1 MASTPSQSSSE
12 SAIVEQVI
20 TEFFAKSLH
29 IILESRSPYVSS
41 RNHSVDHFISSP
53 SSSSSLSS
61 SRPRDKWFNLA
72 LQDCPAALE
81 NFDIWRQSNLEP
93 LIVDIILIHRQSVP
107 DVAPCLLRNLSWNH
121 ELALQPRSE
130 KIVER
135 WILRYESVKRCSSNL
150 KPKNQISKKNN
161 RASSHL
167 DETKLYDQSII
178 LLRSLYVFIRL
189 LPAYKLFH
197 KLNASGRINPLSLS
211 HKISSFVEHFT
222 RAEVANMDQFSF
234 VPIATPCGRLSV
246 SVSYLRALE
255 EIVGSESST
264 ALSTQFIMDYVG
276 SATTVPLKRFTSLP
290 SARVEAT
297 IVSFTRQQSWNN
309 DHQNLCT
316 SSSSSSPTQ
325 YDAYGMHHNSSRRSP
340 VLRHGSKQSSHIDNV
355 RSQLTVAT
363 QTQTCLHETMA
374 QTKGKSPRSS
384 NSLGDINLHKECE
397 YCKDEVVNLP
407 NHASSSTYKPYSRNS
422 SASSCLGEFDDW
434 EISCLFVDEE
444 DQTEPSNRIQIS
456 NDKNQSGERPATGDL
471 APVQRPSNAAVGA
484 LIVMLKGARPLRE
497 DSPNSLK
504 SLRCSE
510 VPSGNP
516 GVQPDKECTPHVEQP
531 SCHAVSLTTTLL
543 KPKTAKD
550 ALEELRRYKEVK
562 ESIIGQS
569 PPKEIRG

>member
-93 LIVDIILIHRQSVP
+93 LVVDIILIHRQWVP
-107 DVAPCLLRNLSWNH
+107 DVASCLLRNLAWNH
-121 ELALQPRSE
+121 ELALEPKSE

-150 KPKNQISKKNN
+150 KPKNQSSKKNS

-211 HKISSFVEHFT
+211 HKISSFGEHFT
-222 RAEVANMDQFSF
+222 QAEEANMNKFSF
-234 VPIATPCGRLSV
+234 VPIATPCGRLSL

-255 EIVGSESST
+255 DVGSESST
-264 ALSTQFIMDYVG
+264 PLSTQFIMDYVG

-316 SSSSSSPTQ
+316 SSSSSSPTH
-325 YDAYGMHHNSSRRSP
+325 YDAYGMHHNSSLRSP
-340 VLRHGSKQSSHIDNV
+340 VCRHGSKRSSHIDNV

-363 QTQTCLHETMA
+363 QTQTCLLESIV
-374 QTKGKSPRSS
+374 QTKGESPRSS
-384 NSLGDINLHKECE
+384 NSLRDTNLHKEFE
-397 YCKDEVVNLP
+397 YCKDEVINLP
-407 NHASSSTYKPYSRNS
+407 DHASSSTYKPYSRNS

-434 EISCLFVDEE
+434 EISCPFVDEE
-444 DQTEPSNRIQIS
+444 GQTESNYRIQIS
-456 NDKNQSGERPATGDL
+456 NNKDQLGERPATGDL
-471 APVQRPSNAAVGA
+471 APVQRSSDAAVGA

-497 DSPNSLK
+497 DLPNSVR
-504 SLRCSE
+504 SLQCSE

-516 GVQPDKECTPHVEQP
+516 EVQPDKECTPHVEQP
-531 SCHAVSLTTTLL
+531 GYHAVSLTTTLL
-543 KPKTAKD
+543 KSKTAN

-562 ESIIGQS
+562 ESIIEQS
-569 PPKEIRG
+569 APKEIR